1 MTAISEISDAEL
13 LRQFSDTTLPA
24 SAFSHRQHVRGAWLF
39 VTRDGMPEA
48 LTTFPR
54 ALRRYADAK
63 GAHNLYHVTVT
74 WAYLLLI
81 DERQQR
87 SGATTW
93 DAFADQNA
101 DLLTWKPSLLDKY
114 YTAELLWSEG
124 ARRSFVMPDRCGAEA
139 SLRRR

>member
-24 SAFSHRQHVRGAWLF
+24 SAFSHRQHVRVAWLF